1 MKQHSLHSLRKTGRW
16 LRRQRRS
23 RKKFSRLEAL
33 TMHGSE
39 PVVTVE
45 KFRRQ
50 KQKALPAASGQ
61 PPKTQA
67 LCRQLSAEGK
77 APQSG
82 RRRRRKKTK
91 WNLSSFQV
99 DAVSGKS
106 RFHDFDLPLPL
117 MRAIS
122 DLGFEYCTPIQAK
135 ALPDALAGR
144 DLVGRASTGTGKS
157 AVFLI
162 ALFTRLLKE
171 QQSAIKPGVPR
182 ALIIAPTREL
192 VMQIAK
198 DGNQLAKF
206 TPLRIVAVYGG
217 TDYQGQIRQLQEKR
231 VDVVV
236 ATPGRLL
243 DYIGKKVVHLHQ
255 VRTMIIDEAD
265 RMLDMGF
272 IPDVRRIIQRT
283 PAKQRRQTMLFSAT
297 ITPDVKRLAEQWC
310 VDPLSLE
317 TESEQVA
324 VETVEQIVYMT
335 TTAEKYNV
343 LYNTITKEKHER
355 IIVFTNMKS
364 EAKKLY
370 DRLRRNDI
378 NCTLLTGD
386 VPQQKRMARLESF
399 RAGRVD
405 VLIATDVAGRG
416 IHIDGISHV
425 FNYTLPYEPEDYVH
439 RIGRTGRAGNSGISI
454 SFADEEGAFYLPEI
468 EEFIGQSLPCLQP
481 EDSLLAAPPPGR
493 TPRHPPRRS
502 GRKKKW
508 R

>member
-1 MKQHSLHSLRKTGRW
+1 MKQHPLRKTGRW
-16 LRRQRRS
+16 LRRQLRS
-23 RKKFSRLEAL
+23 RRKFVRLRSVS
-33 TMHGSE
+33 MQRPE
-39 PVVTVE
+39 PVV
-45 KFRRQ
+45 
-50 KQKALPAASGQ
+50 
-61 PPKTQA
+61 
-67 LCRQLSAEGK
+67 SAEKSELGTTPLPV
-77 APQSG
+77 ATVQPQETQVADGPPSTEVRERQSG
-82 RRRRRKKTK
+82 RRRRRKKPK
-91 WNLSSFQV
+91 WSLSSFQV

-106 RFHDFDLPLPL
+106 RFHDFDLPLSL

-122 DLGFEYCTPIQAK
+122 DLGFEYCTPIQAR

-162 ALFTRLLKE
+162 ALFARLLKE
-171 QQSAIKPGVPR
+171 RQAAVKPGTPR

-217 TDYQGQIRQLQEKR
+217 TDYQGQIRQLQSGR

-243 DYIGKKVVHLHQ
+243 DYVGKNIVHLHQ
-255 VRTMIIDEAD
+255 ARTMIIDEAD

-272 IPDVRRIIQRT
+272 IPDVRRIIHRT
-283 PAKQRRQTMLFSAT
+283 PVKQKRQTMLFSAT
-297 ITPDVKRLAEQWC
+297 ITPDVKRLADQWC

-324 VETVEQIVYMT
+324 VETVRQIVYMT

-343 LYNTITKEKHER
+343 LYNTITTGDHER

-364 EAKKLY
+364 QAKRLY
-370 DRLRRNDI
+370 DRLRRNDV
-378 NCTLLTGD
+378 NCALLTGD

-399 RAGRVD
+399 REGRVE

-468 EEFIGQSLPCLQP
+468 EEFIGQTLPCLQP
-481 EDSLLAAPPPGR
+481 EESLLATPPEGR
-493 TPRHPPRRS
+493 APRHPSRR
-502 GRKKKW
+502 GRRKKKW

>member
-1 MKQHSLHSLRKTGRW
+1 MVRQSSLRKTGRW
-16 LRRQRRS
+16 LRRQLRNQRQFGRLSSFVRRGAGAVVA
-23 RKKFSRLEAL
+23 EQPV
-33 TMHGSE
+33 MHAGITTRD
-39 PVVTVE
+39 PFPQPKE
-45 KFRRQ
+45 K
-50 KQKALPAASGQ
+50 
-61 PPKTQA
+61 
-67 LCRQLSAEGK
+67 SAEVPASKGK
-77 APQSG
+77 QDRPARPG
-82 RRRRRKKTK
+82 RKDKKN
-91 WNLSSFQV
+91 WDISSFQV
-99 DAVSGKS
+99 AAVSGRV
-106 RFHDFDLPLPL
+106 RFHDFDLPLSL

-135 ALPDALAGR
+135 ALPDALAGK

-162 ALFTRLLKE
+162 SLLAGLLKDNRLG
-171 QQSAIKPGVPR
+171 QPGTPR

-198 DGNQLAKF
+198 DGRQLARY

-217 TDYQGQIRQLQEKR
+217 TDYQGQIRQLEKGR
-231 VDVVV
+231 CDIVV

-243 DYIGKKVVHLHQ
+243 DYVWKKVIRLHQ

-272 IPDVRRIIQRT
+272 IPDVRRIIGRT
-283 PAKQRRQTMLFSAT
+283 PKKEKRQTMLFSAT

-310 VDPLSLE
+310 VKPISLE
-317 TESEQVA
+317 TELEQV
-324 VETVEQIVYMT
+324 TVDTVDQIVYMT

-343 LYNTITKEKHER
+343 LYNTIISGKHER
-355 IIVFTNMKS
+355 IIVFTNMKN

-370 DRLRRNDI
+370 ERLRSNDI
-378 NCTLLTGD
+378 KCALLTGD

-399 RAGRVD
+399 RAGRVE

-468 EEFIGQSLPCLQP
+468 EEFIGRSLPCVQP
-481 EDSLLAAPPPGR
+481 EEALLVQPPPGR
-493 TPRHPPRRS
+493 TPKHPARRR
-502 GRKKKW
+502 GRKK
-508 R
+508 RRR